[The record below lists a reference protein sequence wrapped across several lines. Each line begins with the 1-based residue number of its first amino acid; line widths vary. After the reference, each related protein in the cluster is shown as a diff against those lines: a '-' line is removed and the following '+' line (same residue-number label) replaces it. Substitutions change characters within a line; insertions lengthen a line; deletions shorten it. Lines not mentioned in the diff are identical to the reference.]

1 MSELGLNDEGVI
13 GFGCYFYKCNP
24 TYPYIQKIL
33 IQTTGNKYQLISTF
47 TLNIITLNESEKSL
61 KRFT

>member
-24 TYPYIQKIL
+24 TYHYIQKIL

-47 TLNIITLNESEKSL
+47 TFKHHYP
-61 KRFT
+61 K